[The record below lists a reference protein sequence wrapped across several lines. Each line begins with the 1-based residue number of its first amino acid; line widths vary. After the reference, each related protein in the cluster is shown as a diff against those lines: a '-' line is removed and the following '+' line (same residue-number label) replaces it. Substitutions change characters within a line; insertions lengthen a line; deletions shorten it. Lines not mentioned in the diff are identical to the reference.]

1 MAITKIWK
9 VRNRL
14 RRSVEY
20 IMNPDKTNF
29 EFDTDAVE
37 KTERY
42 ILNSKKTEN
51 MVYVRAYNCSKGK
64 ASEEMLKTQ
73 KRYGKDKSRKGIVAY
88 HLVQS
93 FKDFETTPEIAH
105 QCGMELAEKLFA
117 GRYEVVVAT
126 HVDHKHLHNH
136 LIFNAVSFVDGK
148 KYRNNFSEIIHHQKK
163 TPL

>member
-1 MAITKIWK
+1 
-9 VRNRL
+9 
-14 RRSVEY
+14 
-20 IMNPDKTNF
+20 MNPDKTNF

-93 FKDFETTPEIAH
+93 FKDLETTPEIAH

-136 LIFNAVSFVDGK
+136 LIFNAVSFVDGR
-148 KYRNNFSEIIHHQKK
+148 KYRNNFKDYFRDIRGISDQICMNNYSAV
-163 TPL
+163 TNF